1 MFFKLTVNCST
12 TSTIAFLDLSCQVMV
27 ALLMPLRG
35 DDDDGNEDDDDEDYD
50 DDDDGDGGQLVVNQ
64 IRPVQRVPIK
74 CLWAT
79 KGVLARTF
87 IFINVIIIINI
98 IIIL

>member
-1 MFFKLTVNCST
+1 
-12 TSTIAFLDLSCQVMV
+12 MV

-35 DDDDGNEDDDDEDYD
+35 DDDY
-50 DDDDGDGGQLVVNQ
+50 DDDDGDDGQLVVNQ

-79 KGVLARTF
+79 KGVLAVTF

-98 IIIL
+98 ILSSSSSSTSASSYNQHCQLKSYFT